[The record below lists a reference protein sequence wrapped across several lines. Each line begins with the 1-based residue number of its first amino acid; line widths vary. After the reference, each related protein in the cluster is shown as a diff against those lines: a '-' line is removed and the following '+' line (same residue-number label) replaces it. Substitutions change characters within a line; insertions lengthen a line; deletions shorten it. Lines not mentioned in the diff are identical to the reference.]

1 MDMEIAQS
9 IEENLAPWPGAW
21 NDLQA
26 SELLRA
32 DAYQKVLAHY
42 SDAVRQYTVRSL
54 SLSHAGKLKNM

>member
-9 IEENLAPWPGAW
+9 IEGNLAPWFGAW

-32 DAYQKVLAHY
+32 DAYQKTLTQY
-42 SDAVRQYTVRSL
+42 SDAVRQYTVRRL
-54 SLSHAGKLKNM
+54 SLSRAGKLTNM